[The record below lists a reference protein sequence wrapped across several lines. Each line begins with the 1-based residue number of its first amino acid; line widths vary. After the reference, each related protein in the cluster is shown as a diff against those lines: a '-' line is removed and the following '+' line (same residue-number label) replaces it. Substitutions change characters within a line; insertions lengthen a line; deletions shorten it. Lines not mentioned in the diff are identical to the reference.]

1 MLKKAK
7 ILIVDDDPL
16 NRLVL
21 EKTLANDHEIF
32 LVESGEKA
40 LTFVKSTAVDLI
52 ILDIVMPG
60 INGYEVLIQLKEN
73 STTHAIPVI
82 FISAN
87 TSHDDEAKGFE
98 LGAMDY
104 IAKPF
109 SPAIVRA
116 RVRNCLFYQSY
127 AADDHPFVNHGGRR
141 YVTKN
146 HKNDHYS

>member
-60 INGYEVLIQLKEN
+60 INGYEVLIQLKE
-73 STTHAIPVI
+73 IYLLKI
-82 FISAN
+82 
-87 TSHDDEAKGFE
+87 
-98 LGAMDY
+98 L
-104 IAKPF
+104 
-109 SPAIVRA
+109 
-116 RVRNCLFYQSY
+116 
-127 AADDHPFVNHGGRR
+127 
-141 YVTKN
+141 
-146 HKNDHYS
+146 

>member
-60 INGYEVLIQLKEN
+60 LY
-73 STTHAIPVI
+73 
-82 FISAN
+82 
-87 TSHDDEAKGFE
+87 
-98 LGAMDY
+98 
-104 IAKPF
+104 
-109 SPAIVRA
+109 
-116 RVRNCLFYQSY
+116 C
-127 AADDHPFVNHGGRR
+127 
-141 YVTKN
+141 
-146 HKNDHYS
+146 